1 MENLTPVKM
10 IKRLLLKIVL
20 CQAIMLTA
28 CIKLQE
34 KQIKLDINCPKC
46 AKFLVDT
53 LYTMSGVHYVSYNKT
68 DSSLIVKYDTTGF
81 SMRRINN
88 FLISNGYIRMSQDSI
103 KTIPACCK

>member
-1 MENLTPVKM
+1 MKNLTLVKM
-10 IKRLLLKIVL
+10 RKHIFFKIIL
-20 CQAIMLTA
+20 CKAIMLTA

-46 AKFLVDT
+46 AKILVDT
-53 LYTMSGVHYVSYNKT
+53 LYTMSGIHYVSYNKT

-88 FLISNGYIRMSQDSI
+88 FLIGNGYIRMSHDSI
-103 KTIPACCK
+103 KTTPACCK